1 MSLINVSELTFA
13 YEGSFDN
20 IFENVSF
27 QLDTDWKL
35 GFTGR
40 NGRGKTTFLKLLTGE
55 YEYSGSISASV
66 EFEYFPYEVRDPD
79 ADALEAARSVCPEL
93 ELWRLRRELGEL
105 CVDEGALYRPFS
117 TLSKGEQTK
126 VLLAVMFLKDNR
138 FLLIDEPT
146 NHLDMRGREQVSRY
160 LNSKKGFILVS
171 HDRAFLDGCVDH
183 VLSINRTGIEIQK
196 GDFSS
201 WYRNKELRD
210 AFELDRNARLRK
222 DIKRLEAAARQSRQ
236 WADKVESEKIGNIK
250 DREKYN
256 ECGGRAY
263 IGEQSRRMQQRR
275 KNLERRQNRALEE
288 KETLLKDVEVSD
300 ALKIRQ
306 SEYRSRRLVTLDG
319 VSVSYGG
326 GAVCSGVSF
335 VIEKGDRVALLGGNG
350 SGKSSLIRLIVGQD
364 IPHTG
369 EVTVGGGLKIS
380 YVPQDASG
388 LRGDLSDYAESCG
401 IDESLFKAILRKL
414 DFGRVQFEKDMAD
427 FSAGQKKK
435 VLIARSLCEDAHLH
449 IWDEPLNYVD
459 VISRIQIEELLL
471 KYAPTILFVEHD
483 KAFCDRVATKTVEL

>member
-27 QLDTDWKL
+27 QIDTDWKL

-40 NGRGKTTFLKLLTGE
+40 NGRGKTTFLKLLMGE
-55 YEYSGSISASV
+55 YDYIGSISASV
-66 EFEYFPYEVRDPD
+66 EFEYFPYEVTDPD
-79 ADALEAARSVCPEL
+79 ADTLEAARSVCPDF
-93 ELWRLRRELGEL
+93 ELWRLKRELGML
-105 CVDEGALYRPFS
+105 DVDEGALYRPFS

-126 VLLAVMFLKDNR
+126 VLLALMFLKDNR

-183 VLSINRTGIEIQK
+183 VLSINRTGIEICK

-201 WYRNKELRD
+201 WYRNKEMRD
-210 AFELDRNARLRK
+210 NYELERNARLRS

-263 IGEQSRRMQQRR
+263 IAEQSRRMQQRR
-275 KNLERRQNRALEE
+275 KNLERRQNRALDE
-288 KETLLKDVEVSD
+288 KETLLRDIEVSD

-326 GAVCSGVSF
+326 APVCSDVSF

-350 SGKSSLIRLIVGQD
+350 SGKSSLLKLIVGQD
-364 IPHTG
+364 VPHTG
-369 EVTVGGGLKIS
+369 GVTVGGGLKIS
-380 YVPQDASG
+380 YVPQDTSG

-414 DFGRVQFEKDMAD
+414 DFKRVQFEKDMAD

-471 KYAPTILFVEHD
+471 KFKPTILFVEHD
-483 KAFCDRVATKTVEL
+483 KAFCEKIAAKTVEL